1 MRHVAATLAA
11 VTAAGTAACSIP
23 EKQLYPPFGCNQQQL
38 PTTAQDV
45 ITIRGSV
52 VIPSMFN
59 APAGGALI
67 QMYLN
72 GDVIGHV
79 NSRADGSFEIQQRTT
94 NRNPLAVVFKVSHV
108 PQEDY
113 LDTYFY
119 PSAPLTENLDGVDL
133 QLLTTGQ
140 ATQSL
145 NMMGVALDLRKIL
158 LAITVVDCN
167 HVPQGGATVSAA
179 PLGDPVHYFVDD
191 DQGFP
196 SPSASATV
204 TDQQAGTGFAA
215 NVPIT
220 DIATNTSSIMIN
232 ATMPLP
238 TNSSTIL
245 TLRGH
250 MITGVVPGALI
261 QADIQP

>member
-1 MRHVAATLAA
+1 MRHIAATIAA
-11 VTAAGTAACSIP
+11 VTAAVTAACSIP
-23 EKQLYPPFGCNQQQL
+23 EKQLYPPFGCYQQPL
-38 PTTAQDV
+38 PDRAQDV
-45 ITIRGSV
+45 IKIRGSV

-59 APAGGALI
+59 APASGALI

-72 GDVIGHV
+72 GDVIAHV
-79 NSRADGSFEIQQRTT
+79 NSRTDGSFEIPQRTN
-94 NRNPLAVVFKVSHV
+94 NRAPLAVFFKVSHV

-119 PSAPLTENLDGVDL
+119 PSVPLTEDLDGVDL

-145 NMMGVALDLRKIL
+145 SMMGVDLDLRKIL

-179 PLGDPVHYFVDD
+179 PVGDPIHYLVDD
-191 DQGFP
+191 EQGFP

-220 DIATNTSSIMIN
+220 NTAANTSDILIG

-250 MITGVVPGALI
+250 AITGVVPGAVI